1 MKEKL
6 KHLRKHPKTPAILTA
21 IMFTGVS
28 FAAVHNLPNPPVFP
42 NTDNFVIFAEQNV
55 SFEESATIS
64 SGDVG
69 TNGTLSFAQNGT
81 ANGNLF
87 ADKIA
92 LAKGTTIN
100 GNANYNKIS
109 NNPPAGGEILG
120 TKTTSV
126 SLPIANL
133 PVVQPFAIGTEDK
146 TFSGNANTLPSGNYK
161 NIIVQKD
168 STLTLSGGTYNL
180 NILDLKERSTLIFT
194 TETTINIQ
202 FKLRGRDNVSI
213 LNGQNAKPE
222 DLHINYVGMRNEQGN
237 DRTKEQGNDKT
248 IEQGNDKTIEQG
260 NDKTIE
266 QGNDG
271 AMEQDDENEVMA
283 FLDKQE
289 KTDCQNRKIG
299 RPIVFGKNSFLN
311 FALLAPKA
319 NVIIGKDGTMRGQ
332 VLARKAK
339 IGKNAIVSKD
349 EVFSQPTDLSKIVTV
364 DGEKYPVNEI
374 IVVLE
379 DIATFSDAKLIA
391 NYLHGSIVGFIPSPQ
406 IYKIK
411 VSATSVA
418 ELDASISN
426 LQNQNNPLVLFISK
440 NIMSGIQ

>member
-6 KHLRKHPKTPAILTA
+6 KHFRKHPKTPAILTA

-28 FAAVHNLPNPPVFP
+28 FAAVHNIPNAPFLP
-42 NTDNFVIFAEQNV
+42 NTDNLVIFAEQDV
-55 SFEESATIS
+55 SFEENVAIS
-64 SGDVG
+64 SGDIG
-69 TNGTLSFAQNGT
+69 TNGTLSFDKNGT

-87 ADKIA
+87 ADKIT

-100 GNANYNKIS
+100 GNANYNKLT
-109 NNPPAGGEILG
+109 NKGEILG

-133 PVVQPFAIGTEDK
+133 PTVQPFSVGTEDK
-146 TFSGNANTLPSGNYK
+146 TFSGNANTLPAGNYK
-161 NIIVQKD
+161 NIILQKD

-194 TETTINIQ
+194 AETTLNIQ

-222 DLHINYVGMRNEQGN
+222 DLHINYVGIRNEQRN
-237 DRTKEQGNDKT
+237 DRTKEQRNDKT
-248 IEQGNDKTIEQG
+248 IEQRN
-260 NDKTIE
+260 N
-266 QGNDG
+266 G

-283 FLDKQE
+283 FLDKNE

-311 FALLAPKA
+311 FALLAPRA
-319 NVIIGKDGTMRGQ
+319 NVIVGKDGTMRGQ
-332 VLARKAK
+332 ILARKAK

-349 EVFSQPTDLSKIVTV
+349 EVFSKSPNPDKIITDT
-364 DGEKYPVNEI
+364 DNTKYVVNELLI
-374 IVVLE
+374 TLT
-379 DIATFSDAKLIA
+379 DFAAFSDAQSAA
-391 NYLHGSIVGFIPSPQ
+391 NLVGGRIVGFMESANTYQ
-406 IYKIK
+406 IEVSVSTSQELTEKIQTLRNSGSSFIEG
-411 VSATSVA
+411 VFR
-418 ELDASISN
+418 DY
-426 LQNQNNPLVLFISK
+426 VLEI
-440 NIMSGIQ
+440 I

>member
-6 KHLRKHPKTPAILTA
+6 KYLRKHPKTPAILTA
-21 IMFTGVS
+21 IMFGGVS
-28 FAAVHNLPNPPVFP
+28 FAAVHNLPSPPVFP
-42 NTDNFVIFAEQNV
+42 NTDNFVIFAKQ
-55 SFEESATIS
+55 SLTFEESATIS
-64 SGDVG
+64 SGDIG

-81 ANGNLF
+81 ANGDLF

-109 NNPPAGGEILG
+109 NKGEILG

-180 NILDLKERSTLIFT
+180 NILDLKEHSTLIFT
-194 TETTINIQ
+194 AETTLNIQ

-213 LNGQNAKPE
+213 LNGQNAKPD
-222 DLHINYVGMRNEQGN
+222 DLHINYVGTQTKQGN
-237 DRTKEQGNDKT
+237 N
-248 IEQGNDKTIEQG
+248 
-260 NDKTIE
+260 
-266 QGNDG
+266 G

-332 VLARKAK
+332 VLARKARV
-339 IGKNAIVSKD
+339 GKNAIVSKD

-364 DGEKYPVNEI
+364 NGQKFPVNEI
-374 IVVLE
+374 IILFA
-379 DIATFSDAKLIA
+379 DNTAFSDIS
-391 NYLHGSIVGFIPSPQ
+391 SIISQVNGTITGVVPIPP
-406 IYKIK
+406 IYKII
-411 VSATSVA
+411 VPARTSA
-418 ELDASISN
+418 ELDETISQIEN
-426 LQNQNNPLVLFISK
+426 LNNSLVLSVTK
-440 NIMSGIQ
+440 NFVNNSL